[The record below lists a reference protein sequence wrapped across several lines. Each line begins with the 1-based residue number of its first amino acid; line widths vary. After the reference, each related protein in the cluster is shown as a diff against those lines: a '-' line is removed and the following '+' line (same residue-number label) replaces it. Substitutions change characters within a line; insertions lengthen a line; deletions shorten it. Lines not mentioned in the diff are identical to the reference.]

1 MKPES
6 TRDGDFVPSLSGEKM
21 LIPKKVSLNTVNLG
35 NMNLEPLQWD
45 RGVGSVVKYSPSK
58 PKALASIPK
67 TKEKNYTWVVTLP
80 APRKMT

>member
-1 MKPES
+1 M
-6 TRDGDFVPSLSGEKM
+6 SGEKM